1 MSRPSQACPATSRQA
16 ARNAPPASTAWM
28 SSPAAACRAG
38 APRLVCGGAG
48 SGKTLIGMEFLVR
61 GIQQHGENGA
71 FMSFEERATD
81 LAENVA
87 SLGYDLTALTADK
100 KLVIDQVQIDR
111 GEIME
116 TGEYDL
122 DGLFIRLAA
131 AIDAVGAKRV
141 VLDTIET
148 LFAALTNTHIIRSE
162 LRRLFGW
169 LKEKGVTA
177 IITGERGD
185 GTLTRHGLE
194 EYVSDCVISLDQR
207 VTDQIAT
214 RRLRVVKYRGTA
226 HGTNEY
232 PFLIDEQGIT
242 VLPITAIDLNYP
254 ASRDVVSTGIP
265 KLDSMLGGE
274 GYFRGGSL
282 LVSGTAGTGKSSI
295 AAHFADAACRRGEHC
310 IYFAF
315 EESPDQI
322 VRNMR
327 SIGIDLGSWVEKG
340 LLHFAAFRPSTFGLE
355 VHLSTMLKRID
366 EIKPRV
372 VIVDPVSSFI
382 AAGTDIDAMSMLMRM
397 IDLLK
402 TRQITALMTSL
413 TSGGHAVEQSEVGIS
428 SLIDSWLMLRNL
440 EQAGE
445 RTRTLSIIKS
455 RGMKHSNQARE
466 LVLSDHG
473 VDLAEVFIGP
483 DGGIL
488 TGSLRVA
495 QEAADRAAAAAL
507 EDETARKEAAMLRKR
522 KAVEARIAEM
532 QADLAAEAEEVGVAI
547 GVQASAASG
556 RSTARAA
563 QALGREQ
570 AGDPQTVRG
579 NGGQR

>member
-1 MSRPSQACPATSRQA
+1 MSHRPNGEPPPVAKLAKCPTGIHGLDVI
-16 ARNAPPASTAWM
+16 T
-28 SSPAAACRAG
+28 G
-38 APRLVCGGAG
+38 GGLPRGRPTLVCGGAG
-48 SGKTLIGMEFLVR
+48 SGKTLIGMEFLIR
-61 GIQQHGENGA
+61 GIRQHGEHGV
-71 FMSFEERATD
+71 FVSFEERATD

-87 SLGYDLTALTADK
+87 SLGYDLTALTADR

-111 GEIME
+111 GAVME

-131 AIDAVGAKRV
+131 AIDAVGATRV

-177 IITGERGD
+177 VITGERGD

-194 EYVSDCVISLDQR
+194 EYVSDCVIALDQR

-214 RRLRVVKYRGTA
+214 RRLRVVKYRGSA

-242 VLPITAIDLNYP
+242 VLPITAIDLNHP
-254 ASRDVVSTGIP
+254 ASRDVVSTGIA
-265 KLDSMLGGE
+265 KLDSMLGGD

-310 IYFAF
+310 IFFAF

-327 SIGIDLGSWVEKG
+327 SIGINLGDWAEKG

-366 EIKPRV
+366 EIKPLV
-372 VIVDPVSSFI
+372 VIVDPVSSFL
-382 AAGTDIDAMSMLMRM
+382 AAGTDLDAKSMLMRM
-397 IDLLK
+397 VDLLK
-402 TRQITALMTSL
+402 TRQITALVTSL
-413 TSGGHAVEQSEVGIS
+413 TGGDHPGEHSEVGIS
-428 SLIDSWLMLRNL
+428 SLIDTWLMLRNL

-466 LVLSDHG
+466 LVLSDQG
-473 VDLAEVFIGP
+473 VDLADVFIGP
-483 DGGIL
+483 NGGIL
-488 TGSLRVA
+488 TGSRRVA
-495 QEAADRAAAAAL
+495 QEAADHAAAAAL
-507 EDETARKEAAMLRKR
+507 SDETARKEAAMLRKR
-522 KAVEARIAEM
+522 MAVEARIAEM
-532 QADLAAEAEEVGVAI
+532 QADLAAEAVEVGMAI
-547 GVQASAASG
+547 GVQTSAASD
-556 RSTARAA
+556 RSSTRVA

-570 AGDPQTVRG
+570 AGDPQSRG

>member
-1 MSRPSQACPATSRQA
+1 MSRRPKA
-16 ARNAPPASTAWM
+16 APP
-28 SSPAAACRAG
+28 SP
-38 APRLVCGGAG
+38 PRLDKCPTGIQGLDVITGGGLPRGRPTLICGGTG
-48 SGKTLIGMEFLVR
+48 SGKTLIGMEFLIR
-61 GIQQHGENGA
+61 GIQQHGEHGV

-81 LAENVA
+81 LAANVA

-100 KLVIDQVQIDR
+100 TLVIDQVTINR

-131 AIDAVGAKRV
+131 AIDEVGARRV

-177 IITGERGD
+177 IVTGERGD
-185 GTLTRHGLE
+185 RTLTRHGLE

-214 RRLRVVKYRGTA
+214 RRLRIVKYRGSA

-232 PFLIDEQGIT
+232 PFLIDEQGVT

-254 ASRDVVSTGIP
+254 ASRDVVSTGIA
-265 KLDSMLGGE
+265 KLDSMFAGK

-295 AAHFADAACRRGEHC
+295 AAHFADAAGRRGEHC

-327 SIGIDLGSWVEKG
+327 SIGIDLGSWAEKG

-382 AAGTDIDAMSMLMRM
+382 AAGTDIDARSMLMRM

-402 TRQITALMTSL
+402 KRQITALLTSL
-413 TSGGHAVEQSEVGIS
+413 TSAEHPVEQSEVGIA
-428 SLIDSWLMLRNL
+428 SLIDTWVMLRNL

-445 RTRTLSIIKS
+445 RSRTLSIVKS

-466 LVLSDHG
+466 LVLSDQG

-488 TGSLRVA
+488 TGSARVA
-495 QEAADRAAAAAL
+495 QEAADRAAATAQV
-507 EDETARKEAAMLRKR
+507 DDVARKEAAMLRRR

-547 GVQASAASG
+547 EAQTAAASG

-563 QALGREQ
+563 QALEREQ
-570 AGDPQTVRG
+570 AGDPQSGPRD
-579 NGGQR
+579 GGRR

>member
-1 MSRPSQACPATSRQA
+1 MSHRPEVG
-16 ARNAPPASTAWM
+16 APPLHRLAKCPSGIHGLDVIT
-28 SSPAAACRAG
+28 SG
-38 APRLVCGGAG
+38 GFPRGRPTLVCGGAG
-48 SGKTLIGMEFLVR
+48 SGKTLIAMEFLIR
-61 GIQQHGENGA
+61 GIQQYGENGV
-71 FMSFEERATD
+71 FMSFEERASD
-81 LAENVA
+81 LVENVA
-87 SLGYDLTALTADK
+87 SLGYDLTALTAGE

-131 AIDAVGAKRV
+131 AIDAVDARRV

-162 LRRLFGW
+162 LQRLFRW

-207 VTDQIAT
+207 VVEQIAT
-214 RRLRVVKYRGTA
+214 RRLRVVKYRGSA

-254 ASRDVVSTGIP
+254 ATRDVVSTGIP
-265 KLDSMLGGE
+265 KLDVMLGGY

-282 LVSGTAGTGKSSI
+282 LVSGTAGAGKSSI
-295 AAHFADAACRRGEHC
+295 AAHFADAACRRGEQC

-315 EESPDQI
+315 EELPDQI

-327 SIGIDLGSWVEKG
+327 SIGIDLGTWSENG
-340 LLHFAAFRPSTFGLE
+340 QLRFAAFRPSSFGLE
-355 VHLSTMLKRID
+355 VHLSTMVKLID
-366 EIKPRV
+366 EIKPQV
-372 VIVDPVSSFI
+372 IIVDPVSSFI
-382 AAGTDIDAMSMLMRM
+382 AAGTEIDARSMLMRM

-402 TRQITALMTSL
+402 ARKIAALMTSL
-413 TSGGHAVEQSEVGIS
+413 TAGGHAVEQSEVGIS
-428 SLIDSWLMLRNL
+428 SLIDTWVMLRNL

-445 RTRTLSIIKS
+445 RTRALSIIKS
-455 RGMKHSNQARE
+455 RGMRHSNQVRE

-483 DGGIL
+483 DGSIL
-488 TGSLRVA
+488 TGSLRAA
-495 QEAADRAAAAAL
+495 QEAADHAAAAAQD
-507 EDETARKEAAMLRKR
+507 DEIARKEAAMQRRR
-522 KAVEARIAEM
+522 KAVEARITEM
-532 QADLAAEAEEVGVAI
+532 QADLAAESDEVDAAI
-547 GVQASAASG
+547 SIQSAAAMG
-556 RSTARAA
+556 RTSARAA
-563 QALGREQ
+563 QAQAREQ
-570 AGDPQTVRG
+570 AGGALNARRI
-579 NGGQR
+579 GGQR